1 MRSAQ
6 TLTEYKHLR
15 VSNGAI
21 DNQLARRQQRLIQI
35 LGPNQ
40 WILDGANTIIV
51 EFIIAG
57 CFIFPLSAL
66 WIQTQEDESNEDE
79 IDFL

>member
-1 MRSAQ
+1 ME
-6 TLTEYKHLR
+6 L
-15 VSNGAI
+15 AI
-21 DNQLARRQQRLIQI
+21 Q
-35 LGPNQ
+35 GPM
-40 WILDGANTIIV
+40 
-51 EFIIAG
+51 EFIIAS

>member
-1 MRSAQ
+1 
-6 TLTEYKHLR
+6 
-15 VSNGAI
+15 
-21 DNQLARRQQRLIQI
+21 LIQI
-35 LGPNQ
+35 PGPNQ
-40 WILDGANTIIV
+40 WILDATNQITM